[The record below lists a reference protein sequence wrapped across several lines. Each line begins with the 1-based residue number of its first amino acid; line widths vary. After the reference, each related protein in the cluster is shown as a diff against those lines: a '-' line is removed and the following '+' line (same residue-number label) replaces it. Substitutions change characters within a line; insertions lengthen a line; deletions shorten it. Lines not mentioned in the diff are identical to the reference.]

1 MRPVISAA
9 IRLVPNETGHRTARR
24 VGYSKVKFAPDS
36 PLEGTGFEPSVPHDA
51 IDISKTA

>member
-36 PLEGTGFEPSVPHDA
+36 PLEGTGFEPSVPLG
-51 IDISKTA
+51 